1 MGWCEWCFG
10 SFDQAIV
17 TLTKAADLCEAV
29 GRTEDAGQAYLLW
42 QWGHLYQGDDAPAL
56 AVKEQVLRMMEQR
69 FNCRW
74 YMWAVAG
81 AAGSR
86 QRRKAKGGRIG
97 EEFADDSAISFATH
111 VLSMVYTS
119 KGDLARAL
127 ACAELAVQKAPT
139 SADKEWAQAALA
151 WAWCRNGE
159 PCKGIA
165 ILAQVVP
172 LQRAVRQ
179 VYGEIFALFL
189 GEGYWLA
196 GEYDKATQ
204 TLQEHLQIATRNGMK
219 FHIGS
224 AHRLLGEVAMH
235 TDLV

>member
-1 MGWCEWCFG
+1 
-10 SFDQAIV
+10 
-17 TLTKAADLCEAV
+17 
-29 GRTEDAGQAYLLW
+29 
-42 QWGHLYQGDDAPAL
+42 
-56 AVKEQVLRMMEQR
+56 
-69 FNCRW
+69 
-74 YMWAVAG
+74 
-81 AAGSR
+81 
-86 QRRKAKGGRIG
+86 
-97 EEFADDSAISFATH
+97 
-111 VLSMVYTS
+111 MVYTA

-127 ACAELAVQKAPT
+127 ACGELAVQKAPT
-139 SADKEWAQAALA
+139 SADKEWARAALA
-151 WAWCRNGE
+151 WAWCRTGE

-179 VYGEIFALFL
+179 VYGEIFAPFL

-204 TLQEHLQIATRNGMK
+204 TLQEHLEIATRNGMK

-235 TDLV
+235 TGSAQAVPHFEQSIVILCAIHADNELALAYAGYGRWHAQQGDAVQARDYLTRALAIFERLGTLGEPDKVRQALAGLPAEWTARSCSTRPDVRAPP

>member
-1 MGWCEWCFG
+1 
-10 SFDQAIV
+10 
-17 TLTKAADLCEAV
+17 
-29 GRTEDAGQAYLLW
+29 
-42 QWGHLYQGDDAPAL
+42 
-56 AVKEQVLRMMEQR
+56 
-69 FNCRW
+69 
-74 YMWAVAG
+74 
-81 AAGSR
+81 
-86 QRRKAKGGRIG
+86 
-97 EEFADDSAISFATH
+97 
-111 VLSMVYTS
+111 MVYTS

-235 TDLV
+235 TDLAQAALYFETSIAMLRDIHAENELALAYAGYGRWHAEQGDMAQAREYLTRALAIFERLGTLGEPDKVRQALAALSVS